1 MQSHN
6 REDKPKTKN
15 QHDDRVNPQPRAL
28 IRIKLEHRARRT
40 TGTCGASR
48 AGPGIPQR
56 LLVVCSRAATQSS
69 ARTTG
74 GSGRGRTVD
83 GRGGSRGT
91 GARARGLGVGAGFG
105 AGGQGRGGTGRGLV
119 ELVRRLPI
127 FFSCGGGVY
136 LNAKVSMMEGETTEV
151 DLTSLG

>member
-1 MQSHN
+1 MQPHN
-6 REDKPKTKN
+6 REDKSKTKN

-28 IRIKLEHRARRT
+28 IRVKLQHRARRA

-48 AGPGIPQR
+48 AGSGIAQG
-56 LLVVCSRAATQSS
+56 LLVVCSRATTQSR

-83 GRGGSRGT
+83 GRGRSRGT
-91 GARARGLGVGAGFG
+91 GARASGLGVGAGFS

-119 ELVRRLPI
+119 ELVRL
-127 FFSCGGGVY
+127 
-136 LNAKVSMMEGETTEV
+136 L
-151 DLTSLG
+151 